1 MEVKIRRTKIELND
15 SEKDLLWAM
24 HNFTEQYHDKTNGC
38 DDLDCNTC
46 PLALFCHTKGLG
58 KERIMD
64 NIITAI
70 ENHVNGEE

>member
-1 MEVKIRRTKIELND
+1 MDVKLGRTKVELND

-24 HNFTEQYHDKTNGC
+24 CNFTEQYHDKTNSC
-38 DDLDCNTC
+38 DDLFCNTC
-46 PLALFCHTKGLG
+46 PLVLFCHAKELG

-70 ENHVNGEE
+70 ENHANGEE

>member
-1 MEVKIRRTKIELND
+1 MKVKIGRTKVELND

-24 HNFTEQYHDKTNGC
+24 HNFTAQYHDKTNRC
-38 DDLDCNTC
+38 DDLLCSTC
-46 PLALFCHTKGLG
+46 PLALFCHAEALG

-70 ENHVNGEE
+70 ENHANGEE

>member
-1 MEVKIRRTKIELND
+1 MNVKVGRTKIELND

-24 HNFTEQYHDKTNGC
+24 HNFTAQYHDKTNSC
-38 DDLDCNTC
+38 DDLMCSNC
-46 PLALFCHTKGLG
+46 PLALFCYPKALD

-70 ENHVNGEE
+70 ENHANGEE